1 MKLTETTKINR
12 KDFELPSEKLEVKYG
27 LPREVKFCVEC
38 NISNQQP
45 MSSNEYEHT
54 KDSSKTTLEFD
65 DNGVC
70 HACRFNKL
78 KRNEEIDWDEREKE
92 LEELCNKHRKN
103 DGSYDCIIGGSVKK
117 IEFKNKSFSE
127 KYI

>member
-12 KDFELPSEKLEVKYG
+12 KDFELSSEKLEVKYG

-92 LEELCNKHRKN
+92 LRQQ
-103 DGSYDCIIGGSVKK
+103 
-117 IEFKNKSFSE
+117 
-127 KYI
+127 